1 MEDVWWR
8 SPGLDALLALVTTL
22 EQRLLDGLHALG
34 LAPLVHGQPA
44 WPFDVRVSVAMLTL
58 DPSHARRVGIVLL
71 LLAAALLALL
81 LAALLRWPL
90 AARKSSALA
99 LGVGTAMLAGAVWAW
114 PSPALL
120 WAPAVPTSF
129 HRLPTQMEPLAALQG
144 QRLYERHCAA
154 CHGANGDGDGPR
166 AAAGPRWPPTLN
178 RSLLWRRSDGE
189 LFWHIRH
196 GMADEQGRLTMPALP
211 GALPDDAVWALLGW
225 LQLHAAGQQLARAGE
240 WQLPLAAPALDVR
253 CDGGAPRRL
262 REMQGQR
269 LRIVALAPQQPALR
283 EDPRF
288 QTVTLSTAPRAQEG
302 CQAVSDAAW
311 QAYALVAGV
320 PEQALAGTEFLVD
333 RGGWL
338 RARRKPDDAPWS
350 DAMLVCKGSDAASGL
365 MPALEVPQADGLD
378 RLLARMDAEPVRPV
392 RGGRLH

>member
-1 MEDVWWR
+1 MKDGWWR
-8 SPGLDALLALVTTL
+8 GPGLDALLALVTSL
-22 EQRLLDGLHALG
+22 EQRLLDLLQVLG

-44 WPFDVRVSVAMLTL
+44 WPFSVRVSVAMLTV
-58 DPSHARRVGIVLL
+58 DPSHARQVGAVLL
-71 LLAAALLALL
+71 LLAAALLALV

-90 AARKSSALA
+90 RARKASALT
-99 LGVGTAMLAGAVWAW
+99 LGLAAAMGAGAVWAW

-129 HRLPTQMEPLAALQG
+129 HRLPAPVASSAALQG
-144 QRLYERHCAA
+144 HYLYEQHCAA
-154 CHGANGDGDGPR
+154 CHGTNGDGDGPR
-166 AAAGPRWPPTLN
+166 AADGQRWPPTFN

-196 GMADEQGRLTMPALP
+196 GMADEQGRTTMPALP
-211 GALPDDAVWALLGW
+211 GKLPDEAVWALIGW
-225 LQLHAAGQQLARAGE
+225 LQLHAAGQQLERAGE
-240 WQLPLAAPALDVR
+240 WQLPMAAPALEVR

-262 REMQGQR
+262 QQMQGQR

-283 EDPRF
+283 EDPRL

-302 CQAVSDAAW
+302 CQAVSESAW

-320 PEQALAGTEFLVD
+320 PAQALAGTEFLVD

-338 RARRKPDDAPWS
+338 RARRRPDDAPWS
-350 DAMLVCKGSDAASGL
+350 DAMLVCKGSDAAPGL
-365 MPALEVPQADGLD
+365 MPAPDVPQADGLE